1 MSKVK
6 NLLSMLREMSDE
18 ELRERISELKRELF
32 ALKTL
37 AKREGKTNS
46 ARIREVKREIA
57 RILTILRERE
67 LKGGKS

>member
-32 ALKTL
+32 ALKAL

-46 ARIREVKREIA
+46 ARIREAKREIA
-57 RILTILRERE
+57 RILTILKERE
-67 LKGGKS
+67 LKGKKS